1 MMPLRAFRVPATIQV
16 GTGASALTGAE
27 VKRLGAQS
35 ALLITDKF
43 LLDSGTVA
51 PVLESLKQAG
61 VRVEIYAGVDKEP
74 TLAHVDESL
83 ALLKQSGCE
92 AVIGCGGG
100 SPIDVAKAVSALS
113 ANPGKIQDYMGID
126 KIPNRGVPI
135 TCFMIN
141 NSVFGMT
148 GGQMSPTSLAGQV
161 TATTTKGRDIQTH
174 GYPLLLPEMMRAMP
188 GVAYLAR
195 ETVVDAKSINKAA
208 KSVRNAFECQ
218 IKKIGFSYVEFIV
231 PCPTGLKMG
240 VMDAYA
246 WCAKEALDWFKPQVF
261 KNELEQSREV

>member
-1 MMPLRAFRVPATIQV
+1 MQTLADYYGKTLKFDKLFSYCPGCGHGIVTRLV
-16 GTGASALTGAE
+16 AE
-27 VKRLGAQS
+27 A
-35 ALLITDKF
+35 I
-43 LLDSGTVA
+43 
-51 PVLESLKQAG
+51 ESLGIREKTTSVVG
-61 VRVEIYAGVDKEP
+61 
-74 TLAHVDESL
+74 
-83 ALLKQSGCE
+83 
-92 AVIGCGGG
+92 IGCGGFSHHYMEIDAIEAIHG
-100 SPIDVAKAVSALS
+100 RSPATAIGYKMGLPDNIVFTYQGDGDMSAIGL
-113 ANPGKIQDYMGID
+113 AEVLHAA
-126 KIPNRGVPI
+126 NRGVPI

-161 TATTTKGRDIQTH
+161 TATTTKGRDVHTH

-218 IKKIGFSYVEFIV
+218 IKKVGFSYVEFIV
-231 PCPTGLKMG
+231 PCPTGLKMN
-240 VMDAYA
+240 VMDAYS

-261 KNELEQSREV
+261 KNELEQNREV